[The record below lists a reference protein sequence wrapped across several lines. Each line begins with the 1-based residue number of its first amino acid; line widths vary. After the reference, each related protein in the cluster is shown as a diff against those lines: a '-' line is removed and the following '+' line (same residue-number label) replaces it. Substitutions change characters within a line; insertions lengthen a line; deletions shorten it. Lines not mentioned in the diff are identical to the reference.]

1 MMDDE
6 IRKLKER
13 IRSRQLIPRLLPGLF
28 PFDSSG
34 KLRITT
40 FFLGLFLWWWFIG
53 FTNTQRCV
61 VFETAAQ
68 NRLAAG
74 SASRERIRVECARA
88 VDGEGRRYT
97 IAQILDNYLISPEAG
112 DGG

>member
-1 MMDDE
+1 MIDDE

-68 NRLAAG
+68 NRVAAG
-74 SASRERIRVECARA
+74 SASRERIRADCARA
-88 VDGEGRRYT
+88 VDADGRRYT
-97 IAQILDNYLISPEAG
+97 IAQILDNYLLSPEPG

>member
-28 PFDSSG
+28 PFDSRG

-40 FFLGLFLWWWFIG
+40 FFLGFFSGGGLSGLP
-53 FTNTQRCV
+53 TLS
-61 VFETAAQ
+61 AA
-68 NRLAAG
+68 
-74 SASRERIRVECARA
+74 
-88 VDGEGRRYT
+88 
-97 IAQILDNYLISPEAG
+97 
-112 DGG
+112 